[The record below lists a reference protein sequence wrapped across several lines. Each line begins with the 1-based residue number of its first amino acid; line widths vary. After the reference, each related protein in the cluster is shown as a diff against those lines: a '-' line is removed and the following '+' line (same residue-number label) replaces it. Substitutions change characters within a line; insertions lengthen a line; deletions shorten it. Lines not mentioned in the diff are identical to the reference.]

1 MHYVQSF
8 FLFILKRHILILSI
22 FFIFVVFKK
31 FGIRFGFCEA
41 CLSFLV
47 FSKIEQSNQSTVTL
61 SPGHFPV
68 ISLFWVQVVCFLER
82 SRFNLSVIKP
92 FVLFNQM
99 SKKSILFFSIF
110 LGRLLDQGG
119 LVQSFGNF
127 DIMHS
132 KILFVCLLSPKLF
145 QNSSCSSFFFLLY
158 ISKWKSF
165 GQWTK
170 NSGQKLFL
178 KFRLPHFIGSYDA
191 LFYLSILHWINLTML
206 QKSPQAEQTSLKKRD
221 V

>member
-1 MHYVQSF
+1 MCNALCAKF

-99 SKKSILFFSIF
+99 SKKSILFFQFF
-110 LGRLLDQGG
+110 LEDYLIRVVLSSLLVILTSYIVKYCLFVYCHQ
-119 LVQSFGNF
+119 NF
-127 DIMHS
+127 S
-132 KILFVCLLSPKLF
+132 KIVLVLH
-145 QNSSCSSFFFLLY
+145 FFLIIYFKMEKFWAVDREQWLEIIFEVQISSLY
-158 ISKWKSF
+158 
-165 GQWTK
+165 
-170 NSGQKLFL
+170 
-178 KFRLPHFIGSYDA
+178 R
-191 LFYLSILHWINLTML
+191 IL
-206 QKSPQAEQTSLKKRD
+206 
-221 V
+221 